1 MNFAKYLRMSL
12 LWTTFGDCFCINVL
26 HTPEKSEWK
35 ISGVLIVQIQYI
47 HQLFLLQTLFFKESY
62 VTSKINYQYLFSQ
75 MLLWI
80 KQTQDSPNFNI
91 KMPEILLRGSGA
103 TFRQVLVEL
112 LLFVLSVYDLSVQ
125 FDLIFL
131 RLSVKLTKY
140 SEVLFCGFCICRGFY
155 PTDSNLSKLILEF
168 LIIQINK

>member
-1 MNFAKYLRMSL
+1 
-12 LWTTFGDCFCINVL
+12 
-26 HTPEKSEWK
+26 
-35 ISGVLIVQIQYI
+35 
-47 HQLFLLQTLFFKESY
+47 
-62 VTSKINYQYLFSQ
+62 
-75 MLLWI
+75 
-80 KQTQDSPNFNI
+80 
-91 KMPEILLRGSGA
+91 MPEILLRGSGA